1 MSKRTLVNLFLVFAM
16 LLTLGVGAASAA
28 PPAQEEMTYTVKL
41 GDNLWTLAEKYLG
54 SGPAYRAIVGATND
68 RNATDSSFAKIDN
81 PSLIHPGWKLLIPG
95 PEEAAKYVT
104 VPVVVEVTPVPEV
117 VTYPRSETL
126 YVSGAAWG
134 PPSDW
139 NPFITWSKANTT
151 GTIGLVYET
160 LFMYD
165 PLTDKLIPWLA
176 ESGEWVDADT
186 YELKL
191 RKGITWS
198 DGQPMTAADVVF
210 TYELGQKYAAIWF
223 SPEWAYLDSVT
234 AVGDYAVR
242 FEFTD
247 PLYQQFENDLYNIAM
262 VPKHLWEGKT
272 EEEITSGANENPV
285 GSGAYLYETH
295 SEDRNVWV
303 RNEDWWAT
311 KLLGLK
317 PAPKRIVDIRF
328 ASNNVALGA
337 VIKGEVDLSNN
348 FLPGIATLSEK
359 GYVKT
364 YFAGAPYMLSAN
376 TAVLFLNT
384 TKPPMDDPAFRR
396 AVAFAINTGDIVNVA
411 YANLVKAADP
421 TGLLPSLAKY
431 VDPAVVKELGFSYD
445 PAKAKKI
452 LADAGY
458 KDVNGDG
465 FVEAPDGSKIELEVT
480 CPFGW
485 TDWMESIKVIANS
498 AQAAGINIKD
508 ATPDYG
514 AWNTALTTGTF
525 DMTLNNW
532 AMMSN
537 TPWTL
542 YNLLFRHPIIEVMGS
557 GNFGRY
563 DNQQMFDLVDQLAA
577 TPSDDVEGMKAV
589 CSQIQELMLTEMPMI
604 PLWYNGLWAQYS
616 DAVWTNWPTE
626 AANVPSRLPCTWSG
640 YWQMGGLLTL
650 TELKLAE

>member
-1 MSKRTLVNLFLVFAM
+1 MRKSVFSLMSLLVVLSLV
-16 LLTLGVGAASAA
+16 LAACA
-28 PPAQEEMTYTVKL
+28 PAVTPTPQVIKETV
-41 GDNLWTLAEKYLG
+41 EV
-54 SGPAYRAIVGATND
+54 PV
-68 RNATDSSFAKIDN
+68 
-81 PSLIHPGWKLLIPG
+81 
-95 PEEAAKYVT
+95 EVT
-104 VPVVVEVTPVPEV
+104 VEVPVEVPVEVTPTPSAPVYE
-117 VTYPRSETL
+117 RSETL

-151 GTIGLVYET
+151 GTIGLVYQT

-165 PLTDKLIPWLA
+165 PLTDELIPWLA
-176 ESGEWVDADT
+176 ESGEWSDANT
-186 YELKL
+186 YDLTL
-191 RKGITWS
+191 REGITWS
-198 DGQPMTAADVVF
+198 DGQPLTAADVVF
-210 TYELGQKYAAIWF
+210 TFELGKKYAALWF
-223 SPEWAYLDSVT
+223 SPTWNYLDSAT
-234 AVGDYAVR
+234 AVGDYEVQ
-242 FEFTD
+242 FKFTD
-247 PLYQQFENDLYNIAM
+247 PLYQEWQNNLYNIAI
-262 VPKHLWEGKT
+262 VPQHLWEGRT

-285 GSGAYLYETH
+285 GSGAYLYESH
-295 SEDRNVWV
+295 SEDRNIWV
-303 RNEDWWAT
+303 RNENWWA
-311 KLLGLK
+311 KELLGLEV
-317 PAPKRIVDIRF
+317 APKRIVDMRF

-337 VIKGEVDLSNN
+337 VVKGEVDLSNN

-359 GYVKT
+359 GYVQT
-364 YFAGAPYMLSAN
+364 YFAAAPYMLSAN

-396 AVAFAINTGDIVNVA
+396 AVAFAIKTPDIVNVA

-421 TGLLPSLAKY
+421 TGLLPGLAKY
-431 VDPAVVKELGFSYD
+431 VDQDVVDRLGFSYD

-458 KDVNGDG
+458 KDVDGDG
-465 FVEAPDGSKIELEVT
+465 FVEAPDGSKIALEVT

-485 TDWMESIKVIANS
+485 TDWMEAIAVIASS
-498 AQAAGINIKD
+498 AQDAGINIQA

-532 AMMSN
+532 AGMSN

-563 DNQQMFDLVDQLAA
+563 DNEEMFDLVDQLAA
-577 TPSDDVEGMKAV
+577 VPADDEAGMKAV
-589 CSQIQELMLTEMPMI
+589 CSKIQELMLTEMPMI

-616 DAVWTNWPTE
+616 NAAWTNWPSE
-626 AANVPSRLPCTWSG
+626 AADTPNTLPCTWSG

-650 TELKLAE
+650 TTLKPVPPAG